1 MSGPRVDDGGDDPV
15 RVLLA
20 DDHTMLREGLRR
32 SLELAGLTVV
42 AEAADGEEAH
52 RLAGELVPD
61 VVLMDVSMPVLD
73 GVEATRLIHR
83 DHPGVP
89 VVVLTMHAD
98 EDVVRKASSAGAAAY
113 LVKDCTTG
121 EIVDTLRRVA
131 GGEVLLQPP
140 ARSGDASPEPG
151 PEPLI
156 SKREAE
162 VLQLIARGA
171 STSEAA
177 EELYISVKTV
187 KNHLASVYQKLDSRD
202 RTQAIIQAVRLGIIT
217 LD

>member
-1 MSGPRVDDGGDDPV
+1 
-15 RVLLA
+15 
-20 DDHTMLREGLRR
+20 
-32 SLELAGLTVV
+32 
-42 AEAADGEEAH
+42 
-52 RLAGELVPD
+52 
-61 VVLMDVSMPVLD
+61 MDVSMPVLD
-73 GVEATRLIHR
+73 GIEATRQIRR
-83 DHPGVP
+83 DHPSVP

-98 EDVVRKASSAGAAAY
+98 EEVIRRAAAAGAAAY

-121 EIVDTLRRVA
+121 EIVDTVRRVA
-131 GGEVLLQPP
+131 AGEVLLEAPP
-140 ARSGDASPEPG
+140 STAGSGSAA
-151 PEPLI
+151 EPLL

-177 EELYISVKTV
+177 AELYISVKTV

-202 RTQAIIQAVRLGIIT
+202 RTQAIVQAVRLGIIT